1 MINLNTSYMGI
12 PLKNPIIVG
21 SNNLS
26 ADEKQLKKMEEAGA
40 AAVVYKSLFE
50 EQIQLERL
58 KLGNQLDEYN
68 DRHAEMIKLFPDIN
82 HAGPEEHLFN
92 LAKAVNLLNIPV
104 IASLNAVNKETWV
117 EYAKKIADMGVAGIE
132 LNFYADAHNMTKC
145 GQDIMAEQFEAAKE
159 VIAAIK
165 IPVSVKLSP
174 FYTNILNVVKKFD
187 DLGVKGFVLFN
198 RLFQPDFDIE
208 REEHYFPFNLSHSV
222 DNRLPLRYSGLLYGN
237 VSGSICANT
246 GILDGHDV
254 IKMIM
259 AGADT
264 VQLVSTLYKNKVGV
278 IAEILKQIEK
288 WIESKHYSSLDDFR
302 GNLSAS
308 KSKDVFAYK
317 RAQYIDIL
325 MKSEDIFKKYPMV

>member
-1 MINLNTSYMGI
+1 
-12 PLKNPIIVG
+12 
-21 SNNLS
+21 
-26 ADEKQLKKMEEAGA
+26 MEESGA

-58 KLGNQLDEYN
+58 KLSNQLDEYN
-68 DRHAEMIKLFPDIN
+68 DRHAEMTRLFPDID

-117 EYAKKIADMGVAGIE
+117 EYAKKIEEMGVAGIE
-132 LNFYADAHNMTKC
+132 LNFYADAHNMTKS
-145 GQDIMAEQFEAAKE
+145 GHDVIVEQVEAAKE
-159 VIAAIK
+159 VISSVK

-174 FYTNILNVVKKFD
+174 FYSNILNVVKKFD

-198 RLFQPDFDIE
+198 RLFQPDFDLE
-208 REEHYFPFNLSHSV
+208 HEQHYFPYNLSHAE

-237 VSGSICANT
+237 VSGSVCANT
-246 GILDGHDV
+246 GIMDGHDV

-264 VQLVSTLYKNKVGV
+264 VQLVSTLYKNKVDV
-278 IAEILKQIEK
+278 IAIILKQMQQ
-288 WIESKHYSSLDDFR
+288 WMESKNYASLDDFR
-302 GNLSAS
+302 GKLSAA

-325 MKSEDIFKKYPMV
+325 MKSEEIFKKHPLV

>member
-132 LNFYADAHNMTKC
+132 LN
-145 GQDIMAEQFEAAKE
+145 
-159 VIAAIK
+159 
-165 IPVSVKLSP
+165 
-174 FYTNILNVVKKFD
+174 
-187 DLGVKGFVLFN
+187 
-198 RLFQPDFDIE
+198 
-208 REEHYFPFNLSHSV
+208 
-222 DNRLPLRYSGLLYGN
+222 
-237 VSGSICANT
+237 
-246 GILDGHDV
+246 
-254 IKMIM
+254 
-259 AGADT
+259 
-264 VQLVSTLYKNKVGV
+264 
-278 IAEILKQIEK
+278 
-288 WIESKHYSSLDDFR
+288 
-302 GNLSAS
+302 
-308 KSKDVFAYK
+308 
-317 RAQYIDIL
+317 
-325 MKSEDIFKKYPMV
+325 